1 MPVNSNRA
9 QELLNQTNE
18 ALARRFGNRLSA
30 NFETEVS
37 QNHSHTM
44 NNDTDITSFNDGH
57 HHDKGKN
64 GVTGPAVYLDGT
76 IKDIHTHKYEAAD
89 KSDREMPQLPSSV

>member
-1 MPVNSNRA
+1 MSKNNRA
-9 QELLNQTNE
+9 QELLDQTNE
-18 ALARRFGNRLSA
+18 AIAKRLSD

-44 NNDTDITSFNDGH
+44 NNDTDITSYNDGH

-64 GVTGPAVYLDGT
+64 GVTGPAVYLDGQV
-76 IKDIHTHKYEAAD
+76 KDAHTHKYEAAD

>member
-1 MPVNSNRA
+1 MPTNSSRA

-18 ALARRFGNRLSA
+18 ALANRLSK
-30 NFETEVS
+30 NFETEVE

-76 IKDIHTHKYEAAD
+76 VKDTHTHKYEAAD